1 MFLCCGEAL
10 IDMVPMQGAAGEQ
23 GFRPLPGGAIF
34 NTAVS
39 LGRLG
44 QPVALLAG
52 ISTDLFGQM
61 LTHTL
66 RASAVQT
73 DFLVSSP
80 QPTCLAFLQL
90 QDGQANYTFYA
101 ENCAGNSL
109 TTTAMPAIDDAVTG
123 LYFGGISLLM
133 EPAAEAYVALA
144 EQQAGSRLIVLDPNI
159 RPSLMQD
166 PMGYRQRLQRLLQ
179 VAHLVKVSDED
190 LAWLVPEVGNEQKAV
205 QSLQGHDQQIIIVTQ
220 GAAGAVAYLP
230 DGSQV
235 TQAAVAAKVVDTVG
249 AGDTFNAGVLASL
262 MEQQLTTPAALV
274 TANHTQWQQALKLG
288 ARVAAITVGRAGAN
302 PPWHSEL

>member
-90 QDGQANYTFYA
+90 QNGQANYTFYA

-133 EPAAEAYVALA
+133 EPAA
-144 EQQAGSRLIVLDPNI
+144 
-159 RPSLMQD
+159 RPM
-166 PMGYRQRLQRLLQ
+166 LLWQ
-179 VAHLVKVSDED
+179 
-190 LAWLVPEVGNEQKAV
+190 NNR
-205 QSLQGHDQQIIIVTQ
+205 Q
-220 GAAGAVAYLP
+220 GAG
-230 DGSQV
+230 
-235 TQAAVAAKVVDTVG
+235 
-249 AGDTFNAGVLASL
+249 
-262 MEQQLTTPAALV
+262 
-274 TANHTQWQQALKLG
+274 
-288 ARVAAITVGRAGAN
+288 
-302 PPWHSEL
+302 

>member
-1 MFLCCGEAL
+1 
-10 IDMVPMQGAAGEQ
+10 MVCIISLFADCTCILYNSTLKVIARQSGKDA
-23 GFRPLPGGAIF
+23 GGAIF

-52 ISTDLFGQM
+52 IATDLFGQM

-80 QPTCLAFLQL
+80 QPTYLAFLQL

-159 RPSLMQD
+159 RTSLVQD

-190 LAWLVPEVGNEQKAV
+190 LAWLVPEVGNEQKAG
-205 QSLQGHDQQIIIVTQ
+205 QS
-220 GAAGAVAYLP
+220 
-230 DGSQV
+230 
-235 TQAAVAAKVVDTVG
+235 
-249 AGDTFNAGVLASL
+249 
-262 MEQQLTTPAALV
+262 
-274 TANHTQWQQALKLG
+274 
-288 ARVAAITVGRAGAN
+288 
-302 PPWHSEL
+302 